1 MTKGFGFTGSLS
13 YIDDM
18 MKDDRKLDGLSVRHV
33 AQIVRRKM
41 ITRTKQSK
49 KNYSR
54 KNLKK
59 DLENWGIVRIFTYN
73 KELNKLII

>member
-1 MTKGFGFTGSLS
+1 MNNRVGFCQPFL
-13 YIDDM
+13 YIYGII
-18 MKDDRKLDGLSVRHV
+18 KDDRKLDGLSVRHV

-59 DLENWGIVRIFTYN
+59 DLEN
-73 KELNKLII
+73 

>member
-1 MTKGFGFTGSLS
+1 MNNRGGFATPFS
-13 YIDDM
+13 YIYGM
-18 MKDDRKLDGLSVRHV
+18 MKDERKLDGLSVRHV

-41 ITRTKQSK
+41 ITRTKPSK

-59 DLENWGIVRIFTYN
+59 DLEN
-73 KELNKLII
+73 

>member
-1 MTKGFGFTGSLS
+1 MTKGVGNQPPFL
-13 YIDDM
+13 YIYGM

-41 ITRTKQSK
+41 LTRTKQSK

-59 DLENWGIVRIFTYN
+59 DLEN
-73 KELNKLII
+73 

>member
-1 MTKGFGFTGSLS
+1 
-13 YIDDM
+13 M
-18 MKDDRKLDGLSVRHV
+18 MKDDIKLDGLSVRHV

-41 ITRTKQSK
+41 ITRTKPSN

-59 DLENWGIVRIFTYN
+59 DLEN
-73 KELNKLII
+73 

>member
-1 MTKGFGFTGSLS
+1 MTKGFGFAGSLS

-41 ITRTKQSK
+41 ITRTKPSK

-59 DLENWGIVRIFTYN
+59 DLEN
-73 KELNKLII
+73 

>member
-1 MTKGFGFTGSLS
+1 MTKGFGFAGSLS

-18 MKDDRKLDGLSVRHV
+18 MKDERKLDGLSVRHV

-41 ITRTKQSK
+41 ITRTKPSS

-59 DLENWGIVRIFTYN
+59 DLEN
-73 KELNKLII
+73 

>member
-1 MTKGFGFTGSLS
+1 MTKGFGFAGSLS
-13 YIDDM
+13 YITDM
-18 MKDDRKLDGLSVRHV
+18 MKDERKLDGLSVRHV

-41 ITRTKQSK
+41 ITRTKPSN

-59 DLENWGIVRIFTYN
+59 DLEN
-73 KELNKLII
+73 

>member
-1 MTKGFGFTGSLS
+1 
-13 YIDDM
+13 M
-18 MKDDRKLDGLSVRHV
+18 MKDERKLDGLSVRHV

-59 DLENWGIVRIFTYN
+59 DLEN
-73 KELNKLII
+73 

>member
-1 MTKGFGFTGSLS
+1 MTKGFGFARSLL
-13 YIDDM
+13 YITDM

-59 DLENWGIVRIFTYN
+59 DLEN
-73 KELNKLII
+73 

>member
-1 MTKGFGFTGSLS
+1 MTKGFGCVRSLS
-13 YIDDM
+13 YIYGM
-18 MKDDRKLDGLSVRHV
+18 MKDERKLDGLSVRHV

-41 ITRTKQSK
+41 ITKTKPSN

-59 DLENWGIVRIFTYN
+59 DLAS
-73 KELNKLII
+73 

>member
-1 MTKGFGFTGSLS
+1 MTKGFGCARSLS
-13 YIDDM
+13 YIYGM

-41 ITRTKQSK
+41 ITRTKPSN

-59 DLENWGIVRIFTYN
+59 DLEN
-73 KELNKLII
+73 

>member
-1 MTKGFGFTGSLS
+1 MNNRGGFATLFS
-13 YIDDM
+13 YIYGM

-41 ITRTKQSK
+41 LTRTKQSK

-59 DLENWGIVRIFTYN
+59 DLEN
-73 KELNKLII
+73 

>member
-1 MTKGFGFTGSLS
+1 MTKGFGFAGSLS

-41 ITRTKQSK
+41 ITRTKPSK
-49 KNYSR
+49 KKYSR

-59 DLENWGIVRIFTYN
+59 DLEN
-73 KELNKLII
+73 

>member
-1 MTKGFGFTGSLS
+1 MNNRVGFRQPFL

-41 ITRTKQSK
+41 LTRTKQSK

-59 DLENWGIVRIFTYN
+59 DLEN
-73 KELNKLII
+73 

>member
-1 MTKGFGFTGSLS
+1 MTKGFGFAGSLS

-18 MKDDRKLDGLSVRHV
+18 MKEDRKLDGLSVRHV

-41 ITRTKQSK
+41 ITRTKPSS

-59 DLENWGIVRIFTYN
+59 DLEN
-73 KELNKLII
+73 

>member
-1 MTKGFGFTGSLS
+1 MKKGFGFAGSLS

-18 MKDDRKLDGLSVRHV
+18 MKDERKLDGLSVRHI

-41 ITRTKQSK
+41 IQKSVPSK

-59 DLENWGIVRIFTYN
+59 DLEN
-73 KELNKLII
+73 

>member
-1 MTKGFGFTGSLS
+1 MKERGGFVTPLS

-18 MKDDRKLDGLSVRHV
+18 MKDERKLDGLSVRHV

-41 ITRTKQSK
+41 ITRTKPSK

-59 DLENWGIVRIFTYN
+59 DLEN
-73 KELNKLII
+73 

>member
-1 MTKGFGFTGSLS
+1 MKKGFGFAGSLS

-18 MKDDRKLDGLSVRHV
+18 MKDERKLDGLSVRHI

-41 ITRTKQSK
+41 ITRTKPSK

-59 DLENWGIVRIFTYN
+59 DLEN
-73 KELNKLII
+73 

>member
-1 MTKGFGFTGSLS
+1 MNNRVGFRQPFL

-41 ITRTKQSK
+41 ITKTKPSN

-59 DLENWGIVRIFTYN
+59 DLEN
-73 KELNKLII
+73 

>member
-1 MTKGFGFTGSLS
+1 MNNRVDFRQPFL
-13 YIDDM
+13 YIYGM

-41 ITRTKQSK
+41 LTRTKQSK

-59 DLENWGIVRIFTYN
+59 DLEN
-73 KELNKLII
+73 

>member
-1 MTKGFGFTGSLS
+1 MTKGFGFAGSLS

-41 ITRTKQSK
+41 ITRTKPSN

-59 DLENWGIVRIFTYN
+59 DLEN
-73 KELNKLII
+73 

>member
-1 MTKGFGFTGSLS
+1 MTKGFGFAGSLS

-41 ITRTKQSK
+41 ITRTKPSS

-59 DLENWGIVRIFTYN
+59 DLEN
-73 KELNKLII
+73 